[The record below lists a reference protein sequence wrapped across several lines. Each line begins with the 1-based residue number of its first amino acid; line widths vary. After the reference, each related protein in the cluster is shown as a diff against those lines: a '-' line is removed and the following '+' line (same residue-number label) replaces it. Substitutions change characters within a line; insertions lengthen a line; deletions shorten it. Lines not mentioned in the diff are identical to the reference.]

1 MNFVQKGTVEMD
13 TNLHV
18 LVRLAD
24 SCRIESY
31 IIAET
36 ETDWEAT
43 YDEFIKNGW
52 RHSFTRK
59 IELSIEN

>member
-1 MNFVQKGTVEMD
+1 MD